1 MKRYLTTAV
10 VAAATLLFAA
20 SAGAAVRTSASAALT
35 NVQFSVADLTPD
47 DGIAAGYQFGPRN
60 TTIKASMTIAEFYD
74 GFQAEPYFP
83 VPVNAQARFADYTAQ
98 TNTSGA
104 LGSLSSSI
112 DVGAMQWQGDN
123 AQAEGSQW
131 ISILLKPHSA
141 FTVSGYA
148 EATLWTANPDYP
160 VLPGVAGASAT
171 LSYVSVDKPW
181 LRGGG
186 NVQLQAGQSQA
197 NYGESFSLTAT
208 NDFDYDIELRLS
220 LNAATSV
227 YYDVSAVPEP
237 GTWMML
243 GAGLLVLAGRRRFG
257 RTAT

>member
-1 MKRYLTTAV
+1 MKRYLTTAI
-10 VAAATLLFAA
+10 VASTVLFAA
-20 SAGAAVRTSASAALT
+20 SAGAAVRTTASAALT
-35 NVQFSVADLTPD
+35 NVQFSVTDLTPD
-47 DGIAAGYQFGPRN
+47 DGIAAGYQFGPRD
-60 TTIKASMTIAEFYD
+60 TTVKASMTIAEFYD
-74 GFQAEPYFP
+74 GFEAAPYFP
-83 VPVNAQARFADYTAQ
+83 VPVNAQARFSDYTAHA
-98 TNTSGA
+98 NTSGA

-112 DVGAMQWQGDN
+112 DVGAMRWQGDN
-123 AQAEGSQW
+123 AQAEASQW
-131 ISILLKPHSA
+131 ISILLKAHSA

-148 EATLWTANPDYP
+148 EAALWTENPDYP
-160 VLPGVAGASAT
+160 VLPGVAGAGAT

-220 LNAATSV
+220 LGASTSA
-227 YYDVSAVPEP
+227 YYDIAAVPEP
-237 GTWMML
+237 GTWAML

-257 RTAT
+257 RSAA